1 MEMESKESKLTRSTT
16 VPETQSLLDIPYPP
30 TGNTTEAFK
39 EVTGIDDFPEGGARA
54 WASVVGSFCMVFVSQ
69 GAIYAFGVYQ
79 DFYTRIFLIGKLFDE
94 GYFRHLII
102 TGSVIY
108 LFSFFMLS
116 LAQPHNYYQVFLA
129 QGVGVGLGMGLVY
142 LPSVMLGFHYFKRR
156 RGLAVGII
164 STGSAVGGICQ
175 TIGLNHL
182 INGKVG
188 FAWGV
193 RIFGFIFLVLAIIGN
208 VLMRPRLPP
217 RRLRPDQPKPDVKR
231 IVRDI
236 SLLLTIVG
244 SSFLLFSVYFPYF
257 SLATSAISPYVNNT
271 HEVGFVFGYGTFI
284 GSFFVLVAQPV
295 AGAIVDAPRYKWN
308 RAIIAVN
315 VRLKDY
321 FGTK

>member
-1 MEMESKESKLTRSTT
+1 MEMEGKGSTLTRGTT
-16 VPETQSLLDIPYPP
+16 VPETQSLLGVPSYPP
-30 TGNTTEAFK
+30 TGNTTEGFK
-39 EVTGIDDFPEGGARA
+39 KETEVDDFPEGGAKA
-54 WASVVGSFCMVFVSQ
+54 WASVIGSFFMVFLSQ

-79 DFYTRIFLIGKLFDE
+79 DFYTQRIRIP
-94 GYFRHLII
+94 R
-102 TGSVIY
+102 
-108 LFSFFMLS
+108 FFMLS
-116 LAQPHNYYQVFLA
+116 LAQPHNYYQVFLS

-156 RGLAVGII
+156 RGVAIGIV

-217 RRLRPDQPKPDVKR
+217 RRLRPSQPKPDVKK

-236 SLLLTIVG
+236 PLLLSI
-244 SSFLLFSVYFPYF
+244 L
-257 SLATSAISPYVNNT
+257 
-271 HEVGFVFGYGTFI
+271 GFVFGYATFI
-284 GSFFVLVAQPV
+284 ESFFVLVAQPV

-315 VRLKDY
+315 EINHLLRWVGYD
-321 FGTK
+321 FGISYDVGQTEEDMEEYKQYAVNASVIFSTSR